1 MIQHAYTGVAPGADE
16 RSDSRG
22 IVQHDSHFHVLPDV
36 VSQTIVMVNVVFVG
50 PTGRR
55 DARGGW
61 TLIDAGIPMSA
72 SRILGVAHELYGPNA
87 RPDAIVLTHGHFD
100 HVGSL
105 RELADLWDVPIYVHE
120 LEMPYLTGKSKY
132 PPPDP
137 TVGGGLFTRL
147 SPMYPKGP
155 YDFSDRLESLPA
167 DGTIP
172 TLPGWRWIA
181 TPGHSPGHVSL
192 FRDSDRTLIAGDA
205 IVTQKQESLIGVL
218 TAAPELRGPPMY
230 FTPDWDNA
238 RESVR
243 RLADLRPEILITGH
257 GVPIRGIGLQ
267 QSLQLLAERFDELH
281 RPKHGR
287 YVHEPAIT
295 DAQGIVS
302 LPPAVPDP
310 VPKIVAGVAL
320 AAVLGIMLASK
331 RSDDD

>member
-1 MIQHAYTGVAPGADE
+1 M
-16 RSDSRG
+16 
-22 IVQHDSHFHVLPDV
+22 VQHDSHFHVLPDV

-50 PTGRR
+50 QMQQR
-55 DARGGW
+55 DGQGGW
-61 TLIDAGIPMSA
+61 TLIDAGLPMSA
-72 SRILGVAHELYGPNA
+72 ARISSLAQELYGPNA

-100 HVGSL
+100 HVGAL
-105 RELADLWDVPIYVHE
+105 RDLAEQWDVPIYAHE
-120 LEMPYLTGKSKY
+120 LELPYLTGRSQY

-155 YDFSDRLESLPA
+155 YDFSDRLQTLPT
-167 DGTIP
+167 DGSIP

-181 TPGHSPGHVSL
+181 TPGHSPGHISL
-192 FRDSDRTLIAGDA
+192 FRESDRTLIAGDA
-205 IVTQKQESLIGVL
+205 IVTQKQESLFGVL

-243 RLADLRPEILITGH
+243 RLAELRPEVLVTGH
-257 GVPIRGIGLQ
+257 GVPMTGVGLQ

-281 RPKHGR
+281 RPRHGR
-287 YVHEPAIT
+287 YVQEPAIT
-295 DAQGIVS
+295 DQQGIVS
-302 LPPAVPDP
+302 LPPPVPDP

-320 AAVLGIMLASK
+320 AAVLGMMLTSK
-331 RSDDD
+331 RREEDCERS